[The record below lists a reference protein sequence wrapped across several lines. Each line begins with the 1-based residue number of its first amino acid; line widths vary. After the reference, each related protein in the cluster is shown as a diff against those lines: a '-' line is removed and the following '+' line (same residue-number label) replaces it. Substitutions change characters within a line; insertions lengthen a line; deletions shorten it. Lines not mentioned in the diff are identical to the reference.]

1 MGSVLT
7 KVTSP
12 TSKQLLPSLV
22 QIIFGALYKTSILVS
37 DSVFFKLLKITGNT
51 ETAICIGMHQ
61 NSFGSNHLKD
71 YLADILQYAE
81 IVHQTI
87 GNQSILF

>member
-22 QIIFGALYKTSILVS
+22 QIIFGVLYKTSILVS
-37 DSVFFKLLKITGNT
+37 DSVSFKLTQPQLL
-51 ETAICIGMHQ
+51 E
-61 NSFGSNHLKD
+61 
-71 YLADILQYAE
+71 ILRLQF
-81 IVHQTI
+81 VLGCTKVQLVQTI
-87 GNQSILF
+87 

>member
-12 TSKQLLPSLV
+12 TSTHSTQLLPSLV

-37 DSVFFKLLKITGNT
+37 DSVSFKLTLPQLL
-51 ETAICIGMHQ
+51 E
-61 NSFGSNHLKD
+61 
-71 YLADILQYAE
+71 ILRLQFE
-81 IVHQTI
+81 LGCTKVQLVQTI
-87 GNQSILF
+87 